1 MRVLGNQV
9 YSSQKNIARLIIA
22 QKEILEEGATYLDST
37 KLDWIYILIHLV
49 DNVCYFHFFLLS
61 L

>member
-37 KLDWIYILIHLV
+37 KLDWIYI
-49 DNVCYFHFFLLS
+49 NSFGR
-61 L
+61 